1 MNAEDLEQ
9 IEAIKIWAK
18 KKMDRIE
25 KRLERYA
32 KVYYGKPMKVLYIEK
47 KVDDDKCE

>member
-32 KVYYGKPMKVLYIEK
+32 KVYYGKPMKIMYSEK
-47 KVDDDKCE
+47 DIDMDNND